1 MAARDNWANYFTRL
15 FPVNVN
21 KLRHFQIGTNQ
32 MSQIST
38 NSNTSVHTCAFLC
51 QGGGNGGDTQILGVS
66 HRGIKML
73 RIVRASGINPKHLKL
88 LRSYRYHKHQGIQ
101 NRSEICFASHSN
113 WCIGCLSLTQLCRD
127 AVCGT
132 EGC

>member
-21 KLRHFQIGTNQ
+21 RFLRFQMSTNQ
-32 MSQIST
+32 MSQI
-38 NSNTSVHTCAFLC
+38 NTHPNTLYVFNVFCAYMCFPGG
-51 QGGGNGGDTQILGVS
+51 QGGGNGDDTQILGVS

-88 LRSYRYHKHQGIQ
+88 LRSYRYHKG
-101 NRSEICFASHSN
+101 
-113 WCIGCLSLTQLCRD
+113 
-127 AVCGT
+127 
-132 EGC
+132 